1 MNAEAFTSLLGR
13 AVDYLFL
20 DDRRAS
26 SMGIA
31 FGATVLLLARVFE
44 PALAQQSI
52 VDLTSAHPVLFLVA
66 GMFFFNL
73 PRFLRG
79 ASLPRTTET
88 RLKLVRSELRAKR
101 ISHIE
106 AQELYKR
113 ILEEELRALV
123 IDRARIPPSTPASAA
138 Q

>member
-1 MNAEAFTSLLGR
+1 VNAETFSSLLGR

-31 FGATVLLLARVFE
+31 FGATVLLLARIFQ
-44 PALAQQSI
+44 PTLAQQHV
-52 VDLTSAHPVLFLVA
+52 VDLASVHPLLFLVA

-79 ASLPRTTET
+79 DSLPKTTET

-101 ISHIE
+101 ITNVE
-106 AQELYKR
+106 AQHLYKR
-113 ILEEELRALV
+113 ILEEELQAL
-123 IDRARIPPSTPASAA
+123 IADRARVPPSTPAAA
-138 Q
+138 R